1 MFKHAIVRIPGEN
14 FSQGLTSVGEGALGL
29 PVHAKVLEQHAAY
42 CKALE
47 SCGLRLTVLDKDLDF
62 PDSTFVEDTAVLT
75 QHAAVLTHPG
85 AHSRKGEVARIREP
99 LLRFFPK
106 HYEITAPGT
115 LDGGDICEAD
125 QHFFIGVS
133 HRTNEEG
140 ARQLAGFL
148 AQEGYTSSCVDIR
161 AMTTILHLKSGL
173 TYIGDNT
180 VVVMEEMADR
190 PEIEGYRII
199 RVTEPES
206 YAANCVRINDRVFLA
221 SGFPILEASL
231 RQHGFNPLIL
241 DMSEY
246 RKMDGGLSCLSL
258 RF

>member
-14 FSQGLTSVGEGALGL
+14 FSQGLTSVGAGTLGL
-29 PVHAKVLEQHAAY
+29 PVDAKVLEQHAAY

-47 SCGLRLTVLDKDLDF
+47 TCGLRLTTLEKDLDF

-85 AHSRKGEVARIREP
+85 ADSRKGEVARIRGP

-106 HYEITAPGT
+106 HYEITPPGT
-115 LDGGDICEAD
+115 LDGGDICEAGK
-125 QHFFIGVS
+125 HFFIGVS

-140 ARQLAGFL
+140 ARQLADAL

-180 VVVMEEMADR
+180 VVVMEELADR

-206 YAANCVRINDRVFLA
+206 YAANCVRVNDRVFLA

-231 RQHGFNPLIL
+231 RQHGFNPLLL